1 MSGPH
6 EIRGRGIVTGQAEG
20 PALVSTDAVSFLG
33 DLDIRTGEVVG
44 EVPSIKG
51 AKVGGTVL
59 VIPHSVGSS
68 GAWRFLYQLFVHGTH
83 PAAIVTEALPD
94 SSLVQGAILAKI
106 PIVCDPAE
114 DVLQIIKSGDKV
126 EVDGTEGVIRVTPAG

>member
-6 EIRGRGIVTGQAEG
+6 EIRVRGIVTGQAEG

-51 AKVGGTVL
+51 SKVGGTVL

-126 EVDGTEGVIRVTPAG
+126 EVDGTEGMIRVTPAG